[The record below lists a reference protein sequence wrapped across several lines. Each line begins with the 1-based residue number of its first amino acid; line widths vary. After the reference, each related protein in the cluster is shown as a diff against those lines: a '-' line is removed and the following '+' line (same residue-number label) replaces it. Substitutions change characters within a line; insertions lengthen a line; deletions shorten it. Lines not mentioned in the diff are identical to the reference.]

1 MKLFIILRQHVMFH
15 AILIKAVTLLND
27 AVPVIIFHSF
37 QIRNLNSSFE
47 IKSSEIKYT
56 LKHPIFST
64 THIIFIKRYCSFYF
78 LRELMHDRFFYCD
91 ILFQEVFQTS
101 MRDCGYW
108 GSTLTG
114 PTQHLL
120 LRYVKPYKFS
130 LGLMFFFKNQM
141 LNETVK
147 VMLTTIK
154 IQ

>member
-1 MKLFIILRQHVMFH
+1 MFH

-56 LKHPIFST
+56 LKHPISST
-64 THIIFIKRYCSFYF
+64 THIIFVERYCSFYF
-78 LRELMHDRFFYCD
+78 WRELMHDRFFYCD

-114 PTQHLL
+114 PAQHLL
-120 LRYVKPYKFS
+120 LRYGKTQLTYTIFGG
-130 LGLMFFFKNQM
+130 GLMYFFLNQM